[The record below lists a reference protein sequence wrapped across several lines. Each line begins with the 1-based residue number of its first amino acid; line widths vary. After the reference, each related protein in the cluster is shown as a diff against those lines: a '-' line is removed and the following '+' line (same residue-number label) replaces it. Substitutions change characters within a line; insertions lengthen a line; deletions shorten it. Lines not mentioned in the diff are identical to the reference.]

1 MTVWEQQAAQCDKP
15 WKRRGGRS
23 NPTAPAGT
31 GDIPA
36 STVVRLGH
44 GEYADPEIFTVS
56 AGRFIVIPVMRRD
69 AQGMGER

>member
-1 MTVWEQQAAQCDKP
+1 MTVREPYGDKL
-15 WKRRGGRS
+15 WKRRGGRR
-23 NPTAPAGT
+23 NPSAPARTAG
-31 GDIPA
+31 IPA

>member
-1 MTVWEQQAAQCDKP
+1 MTVREPYGDKL
-15 WKRRGGRS
+15 WKRQVDRK
-23 NPTAPAGT
+23 NTTFPAKAAG
-31 GDIPA
+31 IPA

-44 GEYADPEIFTVS
+44 GGYADPEIFTVS